1 MIIIKNKIFMIIN
14 NYNNYNKLKDP
25 LIHSKQLV
33 KIIQKLNK
41 EHK

>member
-1 MIIIKNKIFMIIN
+1 MIIIKKKIFMIIN
-14 NYNNYNKLKDP
+14 IYNNNNKLENP
-25 LIHSKQLV
+25 LIYSKQLV